1 MSLVMEIRFAD
12 AAESS
17 ALRFLHERSS
27 YLWEADRA
35 DLEAHPDALGVAP
48 EAIAEARVRVA
59 VGADGGLLGFS
70 VVAYAPGE
78 VCELD
83 DLFVDPDFMRMGI
96 GRRLVEDAATRA
108 ASAGYR
114 QLTVVSHE
122 RNFAFYE
129 SVGFSGREPASTR
142 FGPATLL
149 RRPLTVTTPSL

>member
-1 MSLVMEIRFAD
+1 MSIIIDIRSARPS
-12 AAESS
+12 ERS
-17 ALRFLHERSS
+17 ALGLLHQRSS
-27 YLWEADRA
+27 YVWEADRG

-48 EAIAEARVRVA
+48 EAIIKGQVRVA

-70 VVAYAPGE
+70 VVVYAADG

-96 GRRLVEDAATRA
+96 GRALVEDAATRA
-108 ASAGYR
+108 ASAGHH
-114 QLTVVSHE
+114 LMTVISHE

-129 SVGFSGREPASTR
+129 HVGFLGREPASTR

-149 RRPLTVTTPSL
+149 RRPLSTSD